1 MTSLDSAIA
10 EFYRANEAD
19 DLSRKTQEW
28 YKYIV
33 GTFAKDHEG
42 AVLADVTASMIRSY
56 IVSLRLKY
64 SNENTVSDH
73 IRALH
78 RFWKWSAKEYK
89 LPNPMENIKYP
100 RKMTPEP
107 KAASEDDVKRMYAA
121 AGEGEMGARNRAILL
136 LLLDTGCRAA
146 GLCTLTMDD
155 LEMDEGRALVT
166 EKGNKTRWV
175 IFTAKT
181 GAALRAW
188 FRYRQ
193 PVKWVFYDLDTLK
206 ELKPNGLYQLLR
218 RLAKRGGVTG
228 KFNPHSFR
236 HLFAKH
242 YVQSGGDLATLS
254 RLLGHRDVS
263 TTVSHYTIF
272 TREEL
277 RQKHEQHSP
286 VTMLPDV
293 DDKTDFSG

>member
-19 DLSRKTQEW
+19 NLSLKTQQW
-28 YKYIV
+28 YKYIL
-33 GTFAKDHEG
+33 GAFASTQEG
-42 AVLADVTASMIRSY
+42 AVLAEVTASMIRAY
-56 IVSLRLKY
+56 IVKLRATY
-64 SNENTVSDH
+64 TSSNTVSGH
-73 IRALH
+73 IRGLH
-78 RFWKWSAKEYK
+78 RFWGWASKEYK
-89 LPNPMENIKYP
+89 CANPMENIKYP
-100 RKMTPEP
+100 GKATPEP
-107 KAASEDDVKRMYAA
+107 KAATEDDIKRMYAA
-121 AGEGEMGARNRAILL
+121 AGEGAMGARNRAILL

-146 GLCTLTMDD
+146 GLCKLTMDD

-166 EKGNKTRWV
+166 EKGSKTRWV
-175 IFTAKT
+175 IFTQRTAS
-181 GAALRAW
+181 ALRAW

-193 PVKWVFYDLDTLK
+193 PIKWVFYDIETLK
-206 ELKPNGLYQLLR
+206 PLKPNGLYQLLR
-218 RLAKRGGVTG
+218 RIAKRGGVEG

-286 VTMLPDV
+286 VTMLPEI
-293 DDKTDFSG
+293 DDETKKSG